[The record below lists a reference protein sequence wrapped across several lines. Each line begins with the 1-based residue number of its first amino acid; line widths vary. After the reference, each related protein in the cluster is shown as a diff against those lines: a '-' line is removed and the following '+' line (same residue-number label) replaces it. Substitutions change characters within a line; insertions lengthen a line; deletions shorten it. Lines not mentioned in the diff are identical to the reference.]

1 MGVFWIEKMGL
12 LAGFSSMVWGR
23 ENQKRFGKNYRPYDL
38 HRPKKWG
45 MIGHFEGRPV
55 EISCESCVRVV

>member
-23 ENQKRFGKNYRPYDL
+23 ENLKRFGKNYRPYDF
-38 HRPKKWG
+38 HRPKSRGYDWPFWG
-45 MIGHFEGRPV
+45 KVCGDFM
-55 EISCESCVRVV
+55 